1 MSFVKCFFVSLF
13 ANMNRSRLLILV
25 LTFLTLLP
33 SMAQKRKVPQLTP
46 EQQEHLAKLE
56 RMTANT
62 QRIMFIDSIVINKQ
76 QFLNAYKLSS
86 EVGRILRYQDFKQD
100 MQQPN
105 AYAYINELG
114 TRCYIS
120 QETADSTINLYLCE
134 TSDNGWSNPIELKG
148 INDEGEFQRV
158 NYPFMMGDGQTFYFA
173 AVGDEGLG
181 GYDIYVTRYDADDDQ
196 FLRPA
201 NIGMPFNSE
210 ANDYLYVID
219 EYTNLGWFA
228 TDRNQ
233 PVDSVCVY
241 TFIPRQSRQTYSALG
256 FSSKEILPFAR
267 IDRIA
272 DTWDDKEQF
281 QAARQRL
288 LEVTQRK
295 TDKTIVS
302 DFLFVI
308 NDDVVYTRL
317 SDFKANG
324 NQQRFQQLTT
334 MRKNYEHLVTT
345 LERTRNHYSTATQKE
360 RNELCH
366 ELLAHE
372 QQQQKLF
379 VDIHNL
385 EKTIRNNENI
395 FLTNNK

>member
-76 QFLNAYKLSS
+76 QFL
-86 EVGRILRYQDFKQD
+86 
-100 MQQPN
+100 
-105 AYAYINELG
+105 
-114 TRCYIS
+114 
-120 QETADSTINLYLCE
+120 
-134 TSDNGWSNPIELKG
+134 NPIELKG

>member
-46 EQQEHLAKLE
+46 EQQEYLAKLE